1 MAGSTCRS
9 LHPSRGGLSSGRFT
23 GAAFVLPAVLVVL
36 GVVGYPFLE
45 GIWLSLTDRTVAS
58 PGHFVG
64 FKNYARLLSDSL
76 FMKTVRNTLVYTGI
90 GLVGKL
96 FLGLV
101 MALSLARVRRGHDVL
116 GALLLVPWIIP
127 TVLSA
132 LVWTWMFD
140 DTSGI
145 LNWGLRSLGVTDR
158 PIPWLGSRTLAMA
171 AVILVAV
178 WREAPYFGLS
188 LLAGLRSI
196 PQEQYEAASLDG
208 AGGLQQF
215 RYVTLPN
222 LVGLILLV
230 STISVVQ
237 SAYDFSLVYIL
248 TRGGPVG
255 ATHIFSTLT
264 YEIGFYVGDLGR
276 ASAVALTAFPI
287 FGPLMFYIAQALER
301 REASM

>member
-1 MAGSTCRS
+1 MAGSTAAVRQER
-9 LHPSRGGLSSGRFT
+9 LGASRWAGLPGLV
-23 GAAFVLPAVLVVL
+23 FVLPAVLVVL
-36 GVVGYPFLE
+36 GVVGYPFVE
-45 GIWLSLTDRTVAS
+45 GIWLSLTNRTVAS
-58 PGHFVG
+58 EGHFIG
-64 FKNYARLLSDSL
+64 FKNYANLLHSAVFL
-76 FMKTVRNTLVYTGI
+76 KTVRNTLVYTGV

-96 FLGLV
+96 VLGMAV
-101 MALSLARVRRGHDVL
+101 ALSLTRVGRGRDLL
-116 GALLLVPWIIP
+116 GALLLLPWIIP

-132 LVWTWMFD
+132 LVWTWIFD

-145 LNWGLRSLGVTDR
+145 LNYALVRLHLVDR
-158 PIPWLGSRTLAMA
+158 PVPWLGSSALAMA
-171 AVILVAV
+171 SVILVAV
-178 WREAPYFGLS
+178 WRETPYFGLS

-208 AGGLQQF
+208 AGTLQQF

-222 LVGLILLV
+222 LLGLILLV

-237 SAYDFSLVYIL
+237 SAYDFSIVYIL

-276 ASAVALTAFPI
+276 AGAVALTAFPI
-287 FGPLMFYIAQALER
+287 FGPLMFYIARSLER
-301 REASM
+301 REASL